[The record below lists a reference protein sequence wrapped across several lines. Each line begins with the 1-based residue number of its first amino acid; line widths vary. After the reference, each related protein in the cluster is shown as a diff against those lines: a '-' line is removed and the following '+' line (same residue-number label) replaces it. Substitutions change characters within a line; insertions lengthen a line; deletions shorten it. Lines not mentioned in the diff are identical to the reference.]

1 MATYNPNYFVSF
13 TLLPLAL
20 LAQPN
25 ESVEKVNGKLD
36 AAYGNLNSSTGRMA
50 SGSATFPFAD
60 TLGFQFDTLYTRAD
74 SAEFK
79 GLGGHIFRRDH
90 EKYLLGLTFGGL
102 FGERVDSLEL
112 GLEGE
117 YYYKWFTL
125 GARAGLASIEYDN
138 PAPFIETKKKSV
150 FGQIQATAYPLEN
163 LSISVILENRFDNFS
178 AQIDAEYQLPIDG
191 LSLYCRNMR
200 AEHDYEHN
208 LVGLRY
214 YFGGAKSL
222 KQRHRRDDPRNIV
235 NDLFFGVGTYGAEY
249 NKLGKQYA
257 REQIAVGNVDEGSN
271 SNGYDSYGSTFY
283 FIDPFIGPY
292 PTHDFEAIGPEDE

>member
-257 REQIAVGNVDEGSN
+257 REQIAVGNVDEGRNSN
-271 SNGYDSYGSTFY
+271 SYGSYGSTSVS
-283 FIDPFIGPY
+283 IGHY
-292 PTHDFEAIGPEDE
+292 PIGDFEAIGPEDE

>member
-1 MATYNPNYFVSF
+1 MATYDPRYFVFF

-25 ESVEKVNGKLD
+25 ESVKEVNGKLD

-50 SGSATFPFAD
+50 SGSATFPFAEA
-60 TLGFQFDTLYTRAD
+60 LGFQFDTLYTRAD

-90 EKYLLGLTFGGL
+90 EQYLLGLTFGSL

-178 AQIDAEYQLPIDG
+178 ARLDAEYQLPIDG

-249 NKLGKQYA
+249 NKLGRQHA
-257 REQIAVGNVDEGSN
+257 REQFAAGNQEYGS
-271 SNGYDSYGSTFY
+271 SSYDNYGSTIFL
-283 FIDPFIGPY
+283 DPVGDIS
-292 PTHDFEAIGPEDE
+292 ISVVGPESEY